1 LTLAL
6 DPFVAPSGVAA
17 RLPKARIHHN
27 VDGEPVHRLLADLDT
42 HWRRSASFGVFS
54 PRQRVGA
61 AIRGAVGSA
70 GPRSTGRPGG
80 DGRC

>member
-6 DPFVAPSGVAA
+6 DPFVAPSSVAA

-54 PRQRVGA
+54 PRQRADGSLEAVRPA
-61 AIRGAVGSA
+61 ALHGETA
-70 GPRSTGRPGG
+70 RSR
-80 DGRC
+80 